1 MKGFFSWYA
10 IALLVISTGL
20 NYWMVID
27 SSRSNGTGSS
37 IIRSGGGSWH
47 K

>member
-10 IALLVISTGL
+10 IALLVFSTGI
-20 NYWMVID
+20 NYWMVLD
-27 SSRSNGTGSS
+27 NSRSGSS
-37 IIRSGGGSWH
+37 GGSIVRTGGSWH

>member
-27 SSRSNGTGSS
+27 SSRSSSGGSS
-37 IIRSGGGSWH
+37 IIRTGGGSFH